1 MVKKFSLKKDPYR
14 KREEKKYQK
23 PIPSREYIL
32 ECIDKIGKPI
42 TAENLIR
49 SFSLKKAEAKEAL
62 RRRLI
67 AMTRDGQILE
77 TRRGSFVLVDKTS
90 LVRGIVVGHKEG
102 FGFLIPEDG
111 GKDIFLP
118 VRQMRQVFQNDRVL
132 VQVTDVS
139 KNERK
144 EGAIIQILERN
155 TQQIVGRY
163 FAEDGM
169 AFVSPASKNITQDI
183 IIPEDARGTAQN
195 GHLVVADIVSYPTAR
210 RQAIGKIVEVIGE
223 HLAPG
228 MEIEV
233 AIRSYNLPYKWS
245 EQVLSEVNNFP
256 TKVAVEEHKNRK
268 DLRELPLVTIDGEDA
283 RDFDDAVYC
292 ERRPKKGWRLYVAIA
307 DVSHYVKP
315 NTALDQAALARGNSV
330 YFPDFVVPML
340 PEILSN
346 ELCSLKP
353 HVDRLCM
360 VCDISINE
368 EGKVLHYDFYNAIM
382 HSRAR
387 LTYTKVAAMLAGEN
401 TEYLEILPH
410 LKELHALHKV
420 LSKQRELRGA
430 IEFTTLETRI
440 IFGKNRK
447 IKKIT
452 PVIHNIA
459 HRIIEECMLLANVCA
474 AKFLLHKKIPA
485 LYRVHEGPSPE
496 KLEDLRRFLQ
506 NFGLHLSNK
515 EELKPEDYAK
525 ILRKIKGRNDEHLI
539 QTVLLRSMRQA
550 VYDEENIGHFGLAYE
565 AYGHFTSPIRRYPDL
580 LTHRAIYHAIND
592 GRMEDFYYDN
602 STVHNFGEHCS
613 MTERRADEATRDVVD
628 WLKCEYM
635 LDKVGAKFEGI
646 ISGITS
652 FGLFIELKDIFVEG
666 LVHITV
672 LPNDYYVF
680 DPIKHCLVGRRS
692 GKHYKLGDKVKIQIA
707 RVSLDDRQI
716 DFVLLKNGTSS

>member
-32 ECIDKIGKPI
+32 ECIDKIGRPI
-42 TAENLIR
+42 TAEDLIR
-49 SFSLKKAEAKEAL
+49 SFSIKKSEAKEAV

-77 TRRGSFVLVDKTS
+77 NRRGGFILVNKIS
-90 LVRGIVVGHKEG
+90 LVRGVVIGHKEG

-118 VRQMRQVFQNDRVL
+118 VRQMRQVFSNDRVL

-139 KNERK
+139 KNNRK

-155 TQQIVGRY
+155 TKQIVGRY
-163 FAEDGM
+163 FSEDGM
-169 AFVSPASKNITQDI
+169 AFVSPANKNITQDI
-183 IIPEDARGTAQN
+183 IIPEYARGNAKN
-195 GHLVVADIVSYPTAR
+195 GHLVVADIISYPTAR
-210 RQAIGKIVEVIGE
+210 RQAIGKIIEIIGE

-245 EQVLSEVNNFP
+245 EQVLSEISNFP
-256 TKVAVEEHKNRK
+256 IAVVAEDYKDRK
-268 DLRELPLVTIDGEDA
+268 DLRELPLITIDGEDA

-292 ERRPKKGWRLYVAIA
+292 ERHLKKGWRLYIAIA

-315 NTALDQAALARGNSV
+315 NTTLDQEALKRGNSV
-330 YFPDFVVPML
+330 YFPDFVLPML

-353 HVDRLCM
+353 NVDRLCM
-360 VCDISINE
+360 VCDIDINE
-368 EGKVLHYDFYNAIM
+368 EGKVQHYNFYNAIM
-382 HSRAR
+382 RSHAR
-387 LTYTKVAAMLAGEN
+387 LTYTKAAAMLAGEK
-401 TEYLEILPH
+401 TEYTEILPY
-410 LKELHALHKV
+410 LKELYALHKV

-452 PVIHNIA
+452 PITHNIV
-459 HRIIEECMLLANVCA
+459 HSIIEECMLLANVCA

-485 LYRVHEGPSPE
+485 LYRVHEGPNPD
-496 KLEDLRRFLQ
+496 KLEDLCRFLQ

-515 EELKPEDYAK
+515 EELKPEDYAEL
-525 ILRKIKGRNDEHLI
+525 LRKIKGRNDEHLI

-580 LTHRAIYHAIND
+580 LTHRAICHAIK
-592 GRMEDFYYDN
+592 GGKMEDFYYDN
-602 STVHNFGEHCS
+602 SSIHNFGEHCS

-635 LDKVGAKFEGI
+635 LDKIGEKFEGI
-646 ISGITS
+646 ISSITNFGI
-652 FGLFIELKDIFVEG
+652 FIELKDIFVEG
-666 LVHITV
+666 LVHITS

-680 DPIKHCLVGRRS
+680 DPVKYCLVGRRS
-692 GKHYKLGDKVKIQIA
+692 GKNYKLGDRVRVQIT

-716 DFVLLKNGTSS
+716 DFALLKNGNGL